1 MNEPKAF
8 LDTSVL
14 FAAVLSESGGAR
26 LILKLGEA
34 ETIRLW
40 VGPRVLQEAEAVL
53 KRKLPERKAL
63 FALLLDRAR
72 VAVGPSPDEA
82 ALVRAREVVS
92 YAPDAHV
99 LAEALACGAN
109 FFVSLDREHLVGNP
123 RAASLPFPIGT
134 PGDFLAWLRDH
145 LASQPVRA

>member
-1 MNEPKAF
+1 MTETSAF

-26 LILKLGEA
+26 LIFNLGEA
-34 ETIRLW
+34 GSIRLW
-40 VGPRVLQEAEAVL
+40 VGPRVLQEADAVL
-53 KRKLPERKAL
+53 ERKLPERKAL

-72 VAVGPSPDEA
+72 IAVGPLPDEA
-82 ALVRAREVVS
+82 QLARAREIVS

-99 LAEALACGAN
+99 LAEALACGVSY
-109 FFVSLDREHLVGNP
+109 FISLDREHLVGNS
-123 RAASLPFPIGT
+123 RATFLPFPIGT

-145 LASQPVRA
+145 LASQSLL